1 MLDEVARWDDLVT
14 GLRPMTYGA
23 KGEPVRCL
31 VSVGPT
37 IAAKASSEGWCLRLR
52 PNIVLPLVFLLSL
65 PKLPVGATIELVV
78 MFGSLLVVVEDCPI
92 ASSPDT

>member
-23 KGEPVRCL
+23 KGEPARCL

-37 IAAKASSEGWCLRLR
+37 ITAKASSEGWRLRLR
-52 PNIVLPLVFLLSL
+52 PNTDTRPDRCEPRWPNNVEQITTTDTRLSRA
-65 PKLPVGATIELVV
+65 GAPYNGTK
-78 MFGSLLVVVEDCPI
+78 
-92 ASSPDT
+92 